1 MEPPKP
7 KPPPEWQWP
16 RDGEQLE
23 VEVEGHDGVNHW
35 VPAVVLQVLVDGM
48 FQARVQVPDDPFDD
62 WFTWEDEGQDWRRR
76 CKAPPVMQTPGE
88 QPAAAEP
95 MSCHTL
101 QPDSAVHTAQP
112 LTEHPKSAAKR
123 KPAVRAAANIQ
134 LPNTENLCGLKE
146 KWRQHRPPSAHMQ
159 EDAAQSSVGGEEG
172 CNQAARVV
180 KRQKVVAKSSRKSS
194 KQSLKHEVQTQQ
206 LDQPLQ
212 PNSPAAAQPTLNTKP
227 DLDECAMVLE
237 DSGVGGCSAERQK
250 SAAKRK
256 PAVRAAA
263 DIQLPNAENLCGLK
277 EKWRQRRP
285 PSAHIQEEDAAQSSG
300 KKECT
305 QRVTGQPLGVTPSD
319 GVIDLS
325 KYKSSKSKTGY
336 TGVYLK
342 PNGRYEAQC
351 GRVSCGTY
359 STLEEAAM
367 AVARRHEF
375 GVGLPKSAPKPHIKP
390 SKASKSS
397 KNSKAG
403 KSCAA
408 SWELC
413 LGAYNGEQV
422 SCNGKVGTLRATK
435 EGVTVIVTKEGK
447 SSEMD
452 PKMFEKFTGSAAKYP
467 KKSIRLVSSG
477 VPLGDLSENTYTSG
491 LYGEDTE
498 CAMCITKRPLAS
510 GRSTDD
516 GLALEVMGHLDRV
529 LREKQGE
536 EGWQKY
542 LDDLSARCI
551 QAERWEIFLDAMDKP
566 TNAFDEQLAP
576 GIESLMQLPTGD
588 AKRLLLEYIK
598 RRAMMDPRVKDD
610 KSCWKF
616 NNFSLIVTYT
626 PVAPQAPHIDLLR
639 PSFQGG
645 LIITAGAPATHFCG
659 NQAAIATITDHTTL
673 AESWSDSK
681 VGEPPAAVVQA
692 VKEHPALR
700 KLLQEFGH
708 VLTCE
713 KQMRQETQPPVQTGL
728 TTGDLLTLPG
738 SVVHAGPKCTKFRAV
753 IFFSASPEDVAE
765 YNPDTQYTGVHLLAH
780 LVSCIW
786 QHHGIGFAERKF
798 LLETLANRIDDC
810 DVRGLYNNFEEGNMS
825 QFLAAIENKVG
836 DRASLIA
843 QKADEEEFCPADGF
857 ERASVDGLLVPYT
870 DKKDYECIIYHLDR
884 SEGQEGQV
892 MLHYIES
899 NETEGDRRGD
909 RPYTLRMHESCAP
922 NTLFDGTNGAL
933 LDPDGEQI
941 KCKRIHATE

>member
-1 MEPPKP
+1 MEPSSAGRSPTQP
-7 KPPPEWQWP
+7 LMEHP
-16 RDGEQLE
+16 
-23 VEVEGHDGVNHW
+23 
-35 VPAVVLQVLVDGM
+35 
-48 FQARVQVPDDPFDD
+48 
-62 WFTWEDEGQDWRRR
+62 
-76 CKAPPVMQTPGE
+76 
-88 QPAAAEP
+88 QPAAKCKT
-95 MSCHTL
+95 S
-101 QPDSAVHTAQP
+101 
-112 LTEHPKSAAKR
+112 
-123 KPAVRAAANIQ
+123 VRAAANIQ
-134 LPNTENLCGLKE
+134 LPT
-146 KWRQHRPPSAHMQ
+146 
-159 EDAAQSSVGGEEG
+159 
-172 CNQAARVV
+172 
-180 KRQKVVAKSSRKSS
+180 
-194 KQSLKHEVQTQQ
+194 
-206 LDQPLQ
+206 
-212 PNSPAAAQPTLNTKP
+212 
-227 DLDECAMVLE
+227 
-237 DSGVGGCSAERQK
+237 
-250 SAAKRK
+250 
-256 PAVRAAA
+256 
-263 DIQLPNAENLCGLK
+263 AENLCGLK

-285 PSAHIQEEDAAQSSG
+285 PSAHIQEEAAQSG
-300 KKECT
+300 VGGKECT
-305 QRVTGQPLGVTPSD
+305 QRVAEQPVGATPSD
-319 GVIDLS
+319 GVIDIS

-351 GRVSCGTY
+351 GRISCGTY
-359 STLEEAAM
+359 TTLEEAAM
-367 AVARRHEF
+367 AVARQHEF
-375 GVGLPKSAPKPHIKP
+375 GVGPPKPAPKPHIKT
-390 SKASKSS
+390 SKTIKSSKSS

-403 KSCAA
+403 KTCPA
-408 SWELC
+408 SWEMS

-435 EGVTVIVTKEGK
+435 EGATVIVTKDGK

-452 PKMFEKFTGSAAKYP
+452 PKMFETFTGSLAKYP

-477 VPLGDLSENTYTSG
+477 VPLGELSENTYASG
-491 LYGEDTE
+491 LYGEDRE
-498 CAMCITKRPLAS
+498 CAMCITKRPLVS
-510 GRSTDD
+510 SRSTDD

-566 TNAFDEQLAP
+566 TTAFDEQLAP
-576 GIESLMQLPTGD
+576 GIESLMQLPAGD

-598 RRAMMDPRVKDD
+598 RRAMMDPRVTDD
-610 KSCWKF
+610 KSSWKF

-645 LIITAGAPATHFCG
+645 LIITAGAPATHFCR
-659 NQAAIATITDHTTL
+659 NQAAIATIIDHTTL
-673 AESWSDSK
+673 AESWSSSK

-753 IFFSASPEDVAE
+753 IFFSASPQDVAE

-786 QHHGIGFAERKF
+786 QHRGIGFAERKF

-836 DRASLIA
+836 DRTSLIA
-843 QKADEEEFCPADGF
+843 QKANEQDFCPADGF
-857 ERASVDGLLVPYT
+857 ERASVEGLQVPYP
-870 DKKDYECIIYHLDR
+870 DGKDYECIIYHLER
-884 SEGQEGQV
+884 SEGQEDQESQEDQEGQV

-909 RPYTLRMHESCAP
+909 RPYTLRMHDSCAP

-933 LDPDGEQI
+933 LDPDGEHI
-941 KCKRIHATE
+941 KCKRIRATE